1 MAESMG
7 EIANICRFC
16 LSQHELIP
24 ISKPTASLFTIQD
37 VEHFTG
43 IQINDVEQLSF
54 VMCES
59 CCKILEN
66 SVAFRSA
73 CIKNDIIFKQLFS
86 ILVESVVDDVPESI
100 MDMKDQSIS
109 FESDDQ
115 IDTEKSII
123 DDCSSSA
130 NDNEDTERT
139 MQKNISYN
147 NRANSQDPNTTMVAM
162 CSSKNR
168 KTVKRTRPK
177 ILCPICGKLVIDI
190 VNHDN
195 ARHSKKVYYDC
206 PHCSVK
212 MINRSNLLRHVAT
225 VHDKKI
231 IKTCETCGEGF
242 VHHNTYKAHI
252 MAQHGI
258 GKTYECKICMIT
270 FNQFANHNRHMN
282 KWHRPAKEYTCNIC
296 KKILPSSKSLKN
308 HQRVHSDEQPFA
320 CRSCPKRFKSS
331 CARRTHEIVHTGI
344 RFSCELCKRSYRY
357 KSLLAMHY
365 RKDHDDELPSEQNNH
380 TENM

>member
-43 IQINDVEQLSF
+43 IQINNVEQLSF

-86 ILVESVVDDVPESI
+86 ILVESMVDDVPESI
-100 MDMKDQSIS
+100 MDMKDESIS

-147 NRANSQDPNTTMVAM
+147 NRTNSQDPNTTMAAM
-162 CSSKNR
+162 CSR
-168 KTVKRTRPK
+168 KKRKAVKRHYTK
-177 ILCPICGKLVIDI
+177 VLCSICGKLVTNII
-190 VNHDN
+190 THDN
-195 ARHSKKVYYDC
+195 EKHTKKVYYNC
-206 PHCSVK
+206 PHCPLK
-212 MINRSNLLRHVAT
+212 M
-225 VHDKKI
+225 
-231 IKTCETCGEGF
+231 
-242 VHHNTYKAHI
+242 

-258 GKTYECKICMIT
+258 GKTYECKVCMIT
-270 FNQFANHNRHMN
+270 FNQFASHNRHMN
-282 KWHRPAKEYTCNIC
+282 KWHRPEKEHTCKVC
-296 KKILPSSKSLKN
+296 SMVFKSSQSLRI

-331 CARRTHEIVHTGI
+331 YARRTHELAHTGI
-344 RFSCELCKRSYRY
+344 RFSCELCQRSYKY

-380 TENM
+380 TENV